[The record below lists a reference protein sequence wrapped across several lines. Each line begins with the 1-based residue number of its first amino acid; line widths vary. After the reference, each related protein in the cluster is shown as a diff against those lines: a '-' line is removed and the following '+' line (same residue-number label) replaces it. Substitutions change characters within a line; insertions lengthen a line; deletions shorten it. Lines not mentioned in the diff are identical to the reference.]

1 MAAIDLDMR
10 SLALPCTLV
19 QASLRLRGTHRNAG
33 ERRGHI
39 ETHAI
44 FGYISAHRSFG
55 RILVATVGFSPGACQ
70 TSSFQTSTTAPAS
83 SAGVKQSL
91 VQRGKRMSTGTVKWF
106 NAQKG
111 YGFIQ
116 PDEGG
121 KDVFVHISAVER
133 AGMQTLRE
141 GQKISYELTQDRR
154 TGKSSADRLA
164 AL

>member
-1 MAAIDLDMR
+1 MMAAIDLDMR

-19 QASLRLRGTHRNAG
+19 QASLRLRGTHRNTG

-116 PDEGG
+116 
-121 KDVFVHISAVER
+121 
-133 AGMQTLRE
+133 
-141 GQKISYELTQDRR
+141 
-154 TGKSSADRLA
+154 
-164 AL
+164 